1 MTNQDPLKA
10 RWSFASSRRKP
21 APLDFEEIERIHK
34 EWERYDLD
42 KARRYWENRDM
53 AGRYKAV
60 PNDPKGPMLKHGCT
74 LTMRSSGDKD

>member
-34 EWERYDLD
+34 EWERYDISG
-42 KARRYWENRDM
+42 RM
-53 AGRYKAV
+53 AVV
-60 PNDPKGPMLKHGCT
+60 PNDPKGPRLKASPEFKHGCT